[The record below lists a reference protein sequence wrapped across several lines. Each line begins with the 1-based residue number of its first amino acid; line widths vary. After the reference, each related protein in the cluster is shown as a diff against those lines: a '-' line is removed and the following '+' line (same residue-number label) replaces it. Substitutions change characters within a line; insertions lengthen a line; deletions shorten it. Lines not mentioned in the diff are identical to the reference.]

1 MNSTLPSKDT
11 TEADWD
17 HVITNKRN
25 LFSVNYAE
33 IWAYRDLITSFVHR
47 DLVATYKQTVLGP
60 FWFVIQP
67 LVSTAMFTVV
77 FGLISKMPTQ
87 DIPPFLFYMAGTTAW
102 NYFQG
107 ALTRCS
113 SVFTGNSGMFSK
125 VYFPRLCVPIASI
138 ISLTINSAL
147 QFGIFIAFLFFFM
160 WQGKNVHPTW
170 AVLLLPVIVVQL
182 ALFGVGLGC
191 IVSALTTRFR
201 DLQLALGFGMQLWM
215 YGSCVLYPRES
226 ALANLPPGYSWLI
239 TLNPIIPTI
248 ELMRGA
254 FLGTPN
260 VPYFAFG
267 MCCLLSV
274 LVFLAG
280 TVVFNRSEK
289 DFADRI

>member
-1 MNSTLPSKDT
+1 MSET
-11 TEADWD
+11 TQHLKETDWD
-17 HVITNKRN
+17 HEITNKRN
-25 LFSVNYAE
+25 LFSVNFAE

-60 FWFVIQP
+60 FWFVVQP

-77 FGLISKMPTQ
+77 FGVISKMPTQ
-87 DIPPFLFYMAGTTAW
+87 GVPPFLFYMAGTTAW

-107 ALTRCS
+107 SLTKCS
-113 SVFTGNSGMFSK
+113 SIFTGNSGMFSK

-147 QFGIFIAFLFFFM
+147 QFVVFIGFLIYFIL
-160 WQGKNVHPTW
+160 QGSDLHPNW
-170 AVLLLPVIVVQL
+170 MMLLLPVIVLQL

-215 YGSCVLYPRES
+215 YGSCVLYPRET
-226 ALANLPPGYSWLI
+226 ALANLPPAYHWLL

-248 ELMRGA
+248 EVARGA
-254 FLGTPN
+254 FLGTPGASLEA
-260 VPYFAFG
+260 FAFW
-267 MCCLLSV
+267 CVVSV
-274 LVFLAG
+274 LVFLTG

>member
-1 MNSTLPSKDT
+1 MSTATPQTSK
-11 TEADWD
+11 ADWD
-17 HVITNKRN
+17 YEITSKRN
-25 LFSVNYAE
+25 LLSVNYAE

-47 DLVATYKQTVLGP
+47 DLVASYKQTVLGP

-77 FGLISKMPTQ
+77 FGMISKMPTQ
-87 DIPPFLFYMAGTTAW
+87 GVPAFIFYMAGNTTW

-107 ALTRCS
+107 SLTRCS
-113 SVFTGNSGMFSK
+113 GIFNSNSGMFSK

-138 ISLTINSAL
+138 ISLTINSGL
-147 QFGIFIAFLFFFM
+147 QFAIFLGFLAYFFFN
-160 WQGKNVHPTW
+160 GDNVHPNW
-170 AVLLLPVIVVQL
+170 VALMLPVVVLQL
-182 ALFGVGLGC
+182 ALFGVGFGC

-226 ALANLPPGYSWLI
+226 ALERLPPGYHWLI
-239 TLNPIIPTI
+239 NLNPIIPSI
-248 ELMRGA
+248 EMVRAG
-254 FLGTPN
+254 FLGTPD
-260 VPYFAFG
+260 VPFVSFG
-267 MCCLLSV
+267 ICFLVAV

-289 DFADRI
+289 DFADKI